1 MDRFLTE
8 VGLFML
14 IATISVLFHNKMIDD
29 GDDDKYG
36 YQLIDHLLMRW
47 AIVRMTFFSPDT
59 VFDIITSVS
68 ASITDIEN
76 KLTVFQLLGELYTG
90 LNEHGFNFDDWDKVK
105 GQSAYKGKPKAFR
118 SLLKTFSGLG
128 LHSAYSSAS
137 VEGIKSKTKWYLR
150 LAYWRFLLN
159 KNEKSQTKG
168 TKKSS
173 SKGWNSDYSNS
184 DYKTDKYNSDW
195 N

>member
-1 MDRFLTE
+1 MDRFITE

-14 IATISVLFHNKMIDD
+14 IATVSVLFHNKMIDD

-90 LNEHGFNFDDWDKVK
+90 LNDHGFNFNDWDKVK
-105 GQSAYKGKPKAFR
+105 GQSAYKGKAKAFR

-150 LAYWRFLLN
+150 LAYWRFLLH
-159 KNEKSQTKG
+159 KNEKN
-168 TKKSS
+168 S
-173 SKGWNSDYSNS
+173 SKSNKNNGEFTS
-184 DYKTDKYNSDW
+184 ESLSSGEFSSEGYTSEF
-195 N
+195 